1 MEYPQLKR
9 AIEVI
14 KALHHPTTGC
24 HWDIKQTH
32 KSLLKYLIE
41 ESYEF
46 VHAAEMNDAK
56 KMEEEIGDVLLQVL
70 HHCEISQRHTP
81 FDIESVAKVMAD
93 KMIKRHPH
101 VFEDPNS
108 AKNEQE
114 VKENWAKIKQE
125 EKIKKKESFFT
136 EEDTFMPALMSAD
149 KIGAKSAKVNFDWD
163 HVDQVLAKVDEEL
176 QEVKDEM
183 FDIKNNKARIK
194 DEIGDLL
201 FSVTQLARHMD
212 IDAEDALRQANLKFI
227 GRFTKLETLINSENK
242 DMMKMKV
249 PELEEY
255 WQRIKKL
262 K

>member
-1 MEYPQLKR
+1 MEYPQVKR
-9 AIEVI
+9 AIETI
-14 KALHHPTTGC
+14 KALHQPGTGC
-24 HWDIKQTH
+24 PWDLEQSH
-32 KSLLKYLIE
+32 KSLVKYLIE
-41 ESYEF
+41 ETYEF
-46 VHAAEMNDAK
+46 VHAVETSDPK

-70 HHCEISQRHTP
+70 HHGEIATRTNS
-81 FDIESVAKVMAD
+81 FDIESIAKTMAD
-93 KMIKRHPH
+93 KMIRRHPH
-101 VFEDPNS
+101 VFQDQS
-108 AKNEQE
+108 IALDVKT
-114 VKENWAKIKQE
+114 VKENWDKIKAQE
-125 EKIKKKESFFT
+125 KSKKQEQFFT

-183 FDIKNNKARIK
+183 HDVVNNKERIR

-227 GRFTKLETLINSENK
+227 GRFTKLEALVKSEDK

-262 K
+262 